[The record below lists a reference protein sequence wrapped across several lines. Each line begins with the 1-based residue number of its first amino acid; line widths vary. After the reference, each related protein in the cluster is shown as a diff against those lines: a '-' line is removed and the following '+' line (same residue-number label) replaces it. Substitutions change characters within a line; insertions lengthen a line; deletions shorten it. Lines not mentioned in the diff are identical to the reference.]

1 VVGNLHEAPGDDP
14 LVDDGIQIQS
24 CRALATFCLWIRM
37 VHVVLG
43 CPTDG
48 SSMMAVELGVMKP
61 ILIADIID
69 SEGQGTYHIR
79 VSLTSRVTVT
89 QRWFEGMSDVAG
101 QISNS
106 MSMTSC
112 FFFIG

>member
-1 VVGNLHEAPGDDP
+1 MKLQGMIPWLMTAYRYKVAGHWQRFAYGFVWFMLSWA
-14 LVDDGIQIQS
+14 VQQ
-24 CRALATFCLWIRM
+24 
-37 VHVVLG
+37 
-43 CPTDG
+43 
-48 SSMMAVELGVMKP
+48 MAVELGVMKP